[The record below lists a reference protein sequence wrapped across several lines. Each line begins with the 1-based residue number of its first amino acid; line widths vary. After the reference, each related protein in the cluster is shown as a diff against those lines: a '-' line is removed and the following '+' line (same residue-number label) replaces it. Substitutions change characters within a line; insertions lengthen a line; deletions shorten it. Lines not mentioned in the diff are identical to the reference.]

1 MQNRLTKEQF
11 AFIKYLTSLNT
22 DDNRGTLA
30 VLRRGLSGNPCE
42 DLNMYRFVARKVP
55 DSDRSTSREGVYY
68 LVAALYALHPMET
81 DEGNFGSHMKR
92 AASQRADLE
101 AAERRFTVLLNTR
114 LEDLSSPLR
123 QAVTMLKQAEKEIA
137 VNWTGLFADLLHWEH
152 PNKTVQR
159 AWANSFWGY
168 ERPAEDTNQPAE
180 HQQGD

>member
-22 DDNRGTLA
+22 DNNRGTLA
-30 VLRRGLSGNPCE
+30 VLRRGLSGRPLE
-42 DLNMYRFVARKVP
+42 DLNLRRFVARKVP

-68 LVAALYALHPMET
+68 LVAALYALNPLET
-81 DEGNFGSHMKR
+81 GKGNFGSHMKL
-92 AASQRADLE
+92 AASKRADLE

-123 QAVTMLKQAEKEIA
+123 QALSMLKREELA
-137 VNWTGLFADLLHWEH
+137 VNWPELFADLLHWEH

-159 AWANSFWGY
+159 AWANSFWVY
-168 ERPAEDTNQPAE
+168 ERPVEDINQPVE